1 MFGAGKS
8 FNEVRKSDFTP
19 HPPPVGGWVGWS
31 VASFGDMCGVDP
43 GYCALSVGIIWALY
57 EYLGSLSGFETM

>member
-8 FNEVRKSDFTP
+8 FHEVRKSDFTP

-43 GYCALSVGIIWALY
+43 GYCAL
-57 EYLGSLSGFETM
+57 LGKIQKDTFCQRQSKTT